1 LKRLMPTLAAV
12 ALLAPASAS
21 ANQWYIEDGPH
32 GQRARIPAGESVE
45 VPTSGTFNVKI
56 QLTAQ
61 RGVTNVKCEVTGAE
75 LLSDPSRTE
84 ALAETSSLTL
94 YSCGSSVTVVP
105 VLLPW
110 SGGLAGDCQPCTI
123 TRGEALEVSV
133 GGVDYGTFTGVLTG
147 KIGDFDEPIKDDID
161 HIYVLNGKKSGT
173 LTGESGTVLLS
184 GSETFGLKKDH
195 DQADGEPND
204 AATVERPS
212 ARELKEELRSER
224 GLKDDD
230 DR

>member
-1 LKRLMPTLAAV
+1 MVLTLAAA

-56 QLTAQ
+56 QLAAQ
-61 RGVTNVKCEVTGAE
+61 RGVTNVSCEVTGAE
-75 LLSDPSRTE
+75 VLSDPTATE
-84 ALAETSSLTL
+84 AWAETSSLTL
-94 YSCGSSVTVVP
+94 YSCESGVSVVP

-110 SGGLAGDCQPCTI
+110 SGELAGNCQPCTI
-123 TRGEALEVSV
+123 TRAEALEVSI
-133 GGVDYGTFTGVLTG
+133 GAVDYGVFTGVLSG

-173 LTGESGTVLLS
+173 LTGEAGTVVLS
-184 GSETFGLKKDH
+184 GSETFGLKREGN
-195 DQADGEPND
+195 QADGEPNE
-204 AATVERPS
+204 AAPVERTRAS
-212 ARELKEELRSER
+212 ELKDERLRER
-224 GLKDDD
+224 GVKGGDGD
-230 DR
+230 